1 MQVVVHE
8 NMKWYGGT
16 PVCRYAL
23 PFNENI
29 CTFACTGGLFL
40 VSLHLDRMGFY

>member
-23 PFNENI
+23 PFTKI
-29 CTFACTGGLFL
+29 YAR
-40 VSLHLDRMGFY
+40 SLAQTDYF